1 MIDVRCKACG
11 KLLGK
16 FAICI
21 GAIKCTNRECK
32 MLFEYKV
39 VSNIHLTNA
48 EDPDDVKERLQE
60 LNK

>member
-1 MIDVRCKACG
+1 MVEVRCKACN

-16 FAICI
+16 FVICI
-21 GAIKCTNRECK
+21 GAIVCSNRKCK

-48 EDPDDVKERLQE
+48 EDPTEIKERLQA